1 MKRTRQIFFALP
13 PLHEAQCV
21 ISRTT
26 SQFPQVCKTIGCV
39 IFTLVLIGC
48 ASDGPKRPP
57 NSEGEIL
64 FNGTASATTAEGEF
78 WTIGLKPFA
87 GDGARL
93 RAEQELARLRRL
105 SGLEEAFVLAR
116 GPRVI
121 ICIGKVASPSSAEAE
136 ALLKRVRE
144 VRDEGTKPFTHA
156 FYIPPTDKAAS
167 NLDLRSAPQDYGKQ
181 AVYTLQIGAYGRT
194 DGKAP
199 TEKDV
204 LEARRK
210 AEEAAA
216 DLRQQGELAFYYHG
230 PSMSMVTV
238 GVFGERDIQN
248 SFSLELRDL
257 MERFPH
263 NLVNGQGVSQ
273 TVLTSDGKETQMIQP
288 SFPVL
293 IPTQ

>member
-1 MKRTRQIFFALP
+1 MKRTRQIFFRSP
-13 PLHEAQCV
+13 PLHEARNS

-26 SQFPQVCKTIGCV
+26 SQFPQVCKTIGYS
-39 IFTLVLIGC
+39 IFMLALVGC
-48 ASDGPKRPP
+48 AANGPKQPP

-64 FNGTASATTAEGEF
+64 FGGTSSATTAEGEF

-87 GDGARL
+87 GEGARL
-93 RAEQELARLRRL
+93 RAEQELTRLRRL
-105 SGLEEAFVLAR
+105 NGLGDAFILSR
-116 GPRVI
+116 GPRAI
-121 ICIGKVASPSSAEAE
+121 ICVGKVASPSTAEAE
-136 ALLKRVRE
+136 ALLERVRN
-144 VRDEGTKPFTHA
+144 VRDEGVRPFSHA
-156 FYIPPTDKAAS
+156 FYIPPEGKAAS
-167 NLDLRSAPQDYGKQ
+167 DLDLRSAPKNYGRQ
-181 AVYTLQIGAYGRT
+181 AIYTLQIGAYGRT

-216 DLRQQGELAFYYHG
+216 DLRRQGELAFYYHG

-248 SFSLELRDL
+248 AFSLELQDL
-257 MERFPH
+257 MKRFPH

-273 TVLTSDGKETQMIQP
+273 TVINDGREEQVLQP

>member
-1 MKRTRQIFFALP
+1 MLAIL
-13 PLHEAQCV
+13 
-21 ISRTT
+21 
-26 SQFPQVCKTIGCV
+26 
-39 IFTLVLIGC
+39 GC
-48 ASDGPKRPP
+48 ASSGPKQPP
-57 NSEGEIL
+57 SSEGEIL
-64 FNGTASATTAEGEF
+64 FDQSASATNADGNF

-87 GDGARL
+87 GSDARM

-105 SGLEEAFVLAR
+105 DGLKDAFVLAR

-121 ICIGKVASPSSAEAE
+121 VCIGKVASPSTAEAE
-136 ALLKRVRE
+136 TLLERVRN
-144 VRDEGTKPFTHA
+144 VRDEGTKPFTRA
-156 FYIPPTDKAAS
+156 FYIPPTSKAS
-167 NLDLRSAPQDYGKQ
+167 SDIDLRSAPEIYGRR
-181 AVYTLQIGAYGRT
+181 AVYTLQIGVYGRA
-194 DGKAP
+194 DMKAP

-204 LEARRK
+204 LEARKK

-216 DLRQQGELAFYYHG
+216 ELRRQGELAFYYHG

-238 GVFGERDIQN
+238 GVFGESDIQN

-273 TVLTSDGKETQMIQP
+273 TVMTTDGREEQMLQP

>member
-1 MKRTRQIFFALP
+1 MLAIL
-13 PLHEAQCV
+13 
-21 ISRTT
+21 
-26 SQFPQVCKTIGCV
+26 
-39 IFTLVLIGC
+39 GC
-48 ASDGPKRPP
+48 ASSGPKQPP
-57 NSEGEIL
+57 SSEGEIL
-64 FNGTASATTAEGEF
+64 FDQSASATNADGNF

-87 GDGARL
+87 GSDARL

-105 SGLEEAFVLAR
+105 DGLKDAFVLAR

-121 ICIGKVASPSSAEAE
+121 VCIGKV
-136 ALLKRVRE
+136 
-144 VRDEGTKPFTHA
+144 
-156 FYIPPTDKAAS
+156 
-167 NLDLRSAPQDYGKQ
+167 DLRSAPEIYGRR
-181 AVYTLQIGAYGRT
+181 AVYTLQIGVYGRA
-194 DGKAP
+194 DMKAP

-204 LEARRK
+204 LEARKK

-216 DLRQQGELAFYYHG
+216 ELRRQGELAFYYHG

-238 GVFGERDIQN
+238 GVFGESDIQN

-273 TVLTSDGKETQMIQP
+273 TVMTTDGREEQMLQP